1 MTVSTEVDHNEYTG
15 NGVTTSFPY
24 TFRIFKKSDLV
35 VQVSDLNGN
44 VTELVLDT
52 GYTVTGAGGYTGG
65 NVVLSAPLAN
75 GYQISISREL
85 PVTQET
91 DLRNQG
97 KFFAEVHEDAFDKL
111 TMLIQQAFS
120 DNRLALKRPS
130 SIASFY
136 DALGFYIRNLRDPSM
151 PQDAAT
157 KKYIDDLYR
166 DLSNLLATIIDTL
179 KNGLYGYNT
188 KRSFELGNTINY
200 PNDVLLQESSGE
212 WFRWDGPLPKVV
224 PAGSTPESTGGI
236 GDGKWKSVG
245 DATLRG
251 DLASPN
257 GDSFVYH
264 GDETV
269 QEVIDRLIN
278 TVRIDA
284 NSSPITLSVNNEQFD
299 NFSIIQTGQSLA
311 EGGVGYDQSLI
322 NQSVLNA
329 NSFTLSGGPIGI
341 ASAVLGD
348 KLTTLRERIRSTIGA
363 TLTDKLIT
371 SGISKKAFFHGQAYG
386 GMAYAEIKKGGS
398 TGVYEKCITQA
409 GSVKLRYPSTVY
421 RAITFIH
428 GEQDGVINNTNYANN
443 LAEWISNFNTDL
455 KAVTGQT
462 QAIHGYLCQTATA
475 GGYGFNGGISETTFP
490 TPLQQLT
497 AHKNNSL
504 ITMVCSKY
512 FLKYYDHAHITNKS
526 QGILGEYYAK
536 AIKYECRTGTKFEP
550 CRPISFTKTGNK
562 VIIKFTGVEYGLS
575 FDTEMVSPVANKGFS
590 YSDAAGNS
598 ISSVSITGDDEVTIT
613 LSGNVGA
620 SPVVAYAYH
629 NGSGGAVNQAEGQGD
644 RGNLRGTSKDT
655 SKVTGQPL
663 HPWCVIFREAI

>member
-428 GEQDGVINNTNYANN
+428 GEQDGVNNNTNYSAN
-443 LAEWISNFNTDL
+443 LSEWINDFNSDL
-455 KAVTGQT
+455 KSVTGQSENV
-462 QAIHGYLCQTATA
+462 HGYLCQTASA
-475 GGYGFNGGISETTFP
+475 GGYGFNGGITQTTFP
-490 TPLQQLT
+490 TPIQQLK
-497 AHKNNSL
+497 AHQENSSL
-504 ITMVCSKY
+504 TMVCSKY
-512 FLKYYDHAHITNKS
+512 FLKYHDHAHITNQS
-526 QGILGEYYAK
+526 QGVLGEYYSK
-536 AIKYECRTGTKFEP
+536 AIIYESTKGIKFEP
-550 CRPISFTKTGNK
+550 CRPVSFTKLSNSI
-562 VIIKFTGVEYGLS
+562 VIKFIGVENGLEI
-575 FDTEMVSPVANKGFS
+575 DTSIVKPIENYGFS
-590 YSDAAGNS
+590 YSDYAGNT
-598 ISSVSITGDDEVTIT
+598 ITSVSITATDEVTVI
-613 LSGNVGA
+613 LSGEPSSGA
-620 SPVVAYAYH
+620 VIAYAYH
-629 NGSGGAVNQAEGQGD
+629 NGSGGAVNQAAGKGD
-644 RGNLRGTSKDT
+644 RGNLRGTSRDT
-655 SKVTGQPL
+655 SKVTGQLL
-663 HPWCVIFREAI
+663 HPWCVIFREEI